1 MNNEKGL
8 IYGSSSSFIVN
19 IPPVLEVKD
28 YVTAYGH
35 KVSAKFDFTDVP
47 AKYHGIMLRLVLYGR
62 CHVDPITTV
71 DFVKT
76 EASNRP
82 VKKWWNKFLP
92 NKITETLL

>member
-28 YVTAYGH
+28 YVTAYGY

-47 AKYHGIMLRLVLYGR
+47 AKYHGIMLNLILLGR
-62 CHVDPITTV
+62 CHVNPLALEKPNPPAKDWWDKFI
-71 DFVKT
+71 
-76 EASNRP
+76 EII
-82 VKKWWNKFLP
+82 KKGLQ
-92 NKITETLL
+92 